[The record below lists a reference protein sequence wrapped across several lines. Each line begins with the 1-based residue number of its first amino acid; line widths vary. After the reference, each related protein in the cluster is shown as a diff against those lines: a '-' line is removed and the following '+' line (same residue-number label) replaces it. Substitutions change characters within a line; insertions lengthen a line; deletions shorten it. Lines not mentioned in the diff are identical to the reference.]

1 MTGFKPTGQEVLD
14 ALIEKEGLT
23 EYIRDY
29 YSARNGKLKIL
40 YAQKDFYIAE
50 DRLYQPWLTVMGQIP
65 PRADEEQLYA
75 RLLAYCKDPEYKAVC
90 TNMEKVSDFLEKT
103 GAFSYHEDFYIARLA
118 GGKVPASNGIRPAG
132 EEDLPFI
139 EATYKRSGHEQLQNR
154 IHQNQMWVW
163 EEKGRIKGYAGMHKD
178 CSLGFEYVAPDCRR
192 QGVASGLQAY
202 IANRMMAEGLQ
213 PYVMISKENETA
225 KRLQTKLHGEFAKK
239 LLYFY
244 AKGAYEYE

>member
-1 MTGFKPTGQEVLD
+1 MTELKSTGQKVLD
-14 ALIEKEGLT
+14 DLIAKEGLT

-29 YSARNGKLKIL
+29 YSAVNGNLKIL

-50 DRLYQPWLTVMGQIP
+50 DHLYQPWLTVMGQIP
-65 PRADEEQLYA
+65 KEMEYKQLEEYI
-75 RLLAYCKDPEYKAVC
+75 KDPRYQAVC
-90 TNMEKVSDFLEKT
+90 TNIEKVSDFLEKT

-118 GGKVPASNGIRPAG
+118 GGSVPPENGIRPAG

-139 EATYKRSGHEQLQNR
+139 EATHNRSGHEQLQNR
-154 IHQNQMWVW
+154 IRQNQMWVW
-163 EEKGRIKGYAGMHKD
+163 EENGRIKGYAGMHKD
-178 CSLGFEYVAPDCRR
+178 CSLGFEYVAPDSRR

-202 IANRMMAEGLQ
+202 IANQMMAKGLS

-225 KRLQTKLHGEFAKK
+225 KRLQTKLHGEFAKR